1 MLGISNIVALF
12 IILAAAATLNA
23 SGVTDI
29 QTSAQAAEAF
39 RPIAGDFAFALFTIG
54 IIATGMLA
62 MPVLA
67 GSVAYALGETFG
79 WFEGLDRRPREAR
92 AFYAAIAI
100 ATISGVALNF
110 ASFDEIKALYWS
122 AVINGVLA
130 AR

>member
-1 MLGISNIVALF
+1 M
-12 IILAAAATLNA
+12 
-23 SGVTDI
+23 
-29 QTSAQAAEAF
+29 
-39 RPIAGDFAFALFTIG
+39 FTIG

-67 GSVAYALGETFG
+67 SSVAYALGETFG

-130 AR
+130 APLMAVIMMVAMNPHVMGGLTLPRSLLLFGWFATTVMALAALGFFIL